1 MRRETRLR
9 PLRLSPD
16 ELRAL
21 QDRSDLREYFRRLM
35 FHFPDLM
42 RDIAD
47 LLAEH
52 TFLEKVCRS
61 LLACCAVVALV
72 MATLVMPMGFVL
84 ATEYGM
90 WGLFVALL
98 GAVATAL
105 WATYAYFRR
114 VVTHANHS
122 RALRITE
129 AVYRQEHWLAQQTS
143 ERNGHPA
150 NIPDA
155 ELEWLWQNIA
165 SLREWRR
172 VQTYDAPSEPRNT
185 TQLETFGTAAD
196 AEA

>member
-1 MRRETRLR
+1 MRPTRPR

-21 QDRSDLREYFRRLM
+21 EDRSDLREYFRRLL

-47 LLAEH
+47 LHAEH

-61 LLACCAVVALV
+61 LLAVSAVVALV

-114 VVTHANHS
+114 VVTHTNHS

-129 AVYRQEHWLAQQTS
+129 AVYRQEHWLAQQTA

-172 VQTYDAPSEPRNT
+172 LPGNGDSAVPRDTICPRQTQSVRPDD
-185 TQLETFGTAAD
+185 GT
-196 AEA
+196 